1 MQLGA
6 SLHSHVFLNY
16 KQVAEDIFQ

>member
-6 SLHSHVFLNY
+6 SLHSYVFLNY